1 MKRPIKS
8 IKPKM
13 LARRYYQLKTSSRMT
28 LAISQ
33 KPSRCR

>member
-1 MKRPIKS
+1 MKRPAKS

-13 LARRYYQLKTSSRMT
+13 LARHYYQLKPSSRMT

-33 KPSRCR
+33 KPSRRR